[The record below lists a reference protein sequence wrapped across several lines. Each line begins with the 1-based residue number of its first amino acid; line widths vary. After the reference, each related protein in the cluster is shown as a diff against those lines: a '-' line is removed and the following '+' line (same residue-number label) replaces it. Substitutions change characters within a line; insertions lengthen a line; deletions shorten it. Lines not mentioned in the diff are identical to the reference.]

1 MKGYKLSGIQAL
13 EYARQSA
20 INVAVTGEALP
31 DWLPCCSPD
40 APGLAE
46 AVKTGKVEVEV
57 IVPLHSR
64 SGRKPLEELKP
75 EARDLVG
82 KISDTQVAKIL
93 GVSTSTVHR
102 CRSRLG
108 IPKAESKSKTV
119 STLEERIRK
128 LEAKL
133 AEAK

>member
-1 MKGYKLSGIQAL
+1 MKGFKLGGLYAL
-13 EYARQSA
+13 EYARQSG

-46 AVKTGKVEVEV
+46 AVKTGGVEVEV
-57 IVPLHSR
+57 VVPLHFR
-64 SGRKPLEELKP
+64 QGRKPLEELKP
-75 EARDLVG
+75 EASELVG
-82 KISDTQVAKIL
+82 KVTDRQAAKIL
-93 GVSTSTVHR
+93 GVSPSTVAR
-102 CRSRLG
+102 CRHRLG
-108 IPKAESKSKTV
+108 IPKAESKAKTV